1 MSLCKG
7 FCGMGANE
15 VSHDLSNYPYFSWCG
30 FLDLCKSKQGTANGY
45 DMVQYVFK
53 VTSVGVKMD
62 IYKI

>member
-1 MSLCKG
+1 
-7 FCGMGANE
+7 MGANE